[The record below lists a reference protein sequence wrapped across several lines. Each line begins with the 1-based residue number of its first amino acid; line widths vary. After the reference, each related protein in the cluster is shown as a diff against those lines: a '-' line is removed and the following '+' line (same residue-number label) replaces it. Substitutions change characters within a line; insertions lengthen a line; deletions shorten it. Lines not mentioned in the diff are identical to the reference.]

1 MDARVKPAH
10 DAEFVA
16 RTLPL
21 TYSHVKQPAFACAT
35 AAKHSSAARVLWRA
49 PGSPVFPCPSS
60 PSRNVRGDGAP
71 IGAAIPDGHAS
82 LRRRGASRRATRG
95 DFCPWRRASGKE
107 QGPVGPL
114 IRAASAALRPR
125 RVQPSKAAGHNAGG
139 RLARASRGRGYES
152 RPRAP
157 HRRCRVT
164 PISAPLRRLHHRDVS
179 RRRPQSS
186 RTLTMIRARKR
197 AGISFLMERFQDVGA
212 PATRQRPQK
221 AVSIDSRPILLLS
234 GHPSAQPTGRRRA
247 RSGHY
252 DFPNRRRNKD

>member
-1 MDARVKPAH
+1 MRGSSPRMTQSLLRAPS
-10 DAEFVA
+10 
-16 RTLPL
+16 L
-21 TYSHVKQPAFACAT
+21 TSSHVKQPCLRLRYGGQAQLRRPCSLAGAGFARIPL
-35 AAKHSSAARVLWRA
+35 SL
-49 PGSPVFPCPSS
+49 FPLS
-60 PSRNVRGDGAP
+60 NVRGDGAP

-186 RTLTMIRARKR
+186 RTRTMIRARKR

-234 GHPSAQPTGRRRA
+234 GHPSAQTTGRRRA